1 MMSVTFVVT
10 NVKLVV
16 VHIFRFF
23 NHPLKELPA
32 GEGLTLFGWEIRP
45 DLAGFHNIKIILLCK
60 SDKLIICNLFN
71 WLWSAKQP
79 FSLRVHHRILCFT
92 EDTFGVSDVKRIE

>member
-1 MMSVTFVVT
+1 MGVTFVVT

-32 GEGLTLFGWEIRP
+32 GEGLTLFGWVATP
-45 DLAGFHNIKIILLCK
+45 DLAGFHNIKLILLCK
-60 SDKLIICNLFN
+60 SNKLIICDFICF
-71 WLWSAKQP
+71 WSAKQTN
-79 FSLRVHHRILCFT
+79 SLVVHRGILRLCK
-92 EDTFGVSDVKRIE
+92 DALGVSDVKRG

>member
-1 MMSVTFVVT
+1 MMGVTFVVT

-32 GEGLTLFGWEIRP
+32 GEGLTLFGWVATP
-45 DLAGFHNIKIILLCK
+45 DLAGFHNIKLILLCK
-60 SDKLIICNLFN
+60 LKYIDCL
-71 WLWSAKQP
+71 
-79 FSLRVHHRILCFT
+79 
-92 EDTFGVSDVKRIE
+92 